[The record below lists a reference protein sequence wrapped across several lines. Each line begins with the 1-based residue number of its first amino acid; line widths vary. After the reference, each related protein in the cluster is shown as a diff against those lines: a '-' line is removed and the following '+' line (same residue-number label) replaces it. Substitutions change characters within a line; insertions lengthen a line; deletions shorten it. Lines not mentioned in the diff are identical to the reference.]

1 MEGEDERILK
11 PRNENQD
18 EDCVPEEEEN
28 VVPEEEEEE
37 DGVLEEEEGGVPE
50 EDEYGDLLACRNCCI
65 PPSFQ

>member
-18 EDCVPEEEEN
+18 EDG
-28 VVPEEEEEE
+28 VPEEEEEE